1 MKLKVIAVAITL
13 GVLCA
18 CDVNS
23 GPTVAASGV
32 SQASVKVPQGPDGMT
47 VEQRNIRDR
56 LIADNKPG
64 SIKHL
69 YVISSYS
76 GQVIIYS
83 TVRGKVTSGGKR
95 LTPTSVAVQGGEYHH
110 HDGIDVNIGG
120 QLYNTGEV
128 LQDDGSYGSSD
139 PYIYW
144 FDTKGVY
151 HQHFLSGGQIVHVS
165 DQPLAVHG
173 ILINMEL
180 TKPE

>member
-1 MKLKVIAVAITL
+1 MKLLALAPLAFLMI
-13 GVLCA
+13 G
-18 CDVNS
+18 CDETATNH
-23 GPTVAASGV
+23 PTSASGV
-32 SQASVKVPQGPDGMT
+32 EIATVKVPTGSDGLT
-47 VEQRNIRDR
+47 VEQRNVRDR
-56 LIADNKPG
+56 LITDNKPG

-69 YVISSYS
+69 YVISAMS

-95 LTPTSVAVQGGEYHH
+95 LSPTSVAVLSGEYHA
-110 HDGIDVNIGG
+110 HDGIGVKIGG
-120 QLYNTGEV
+120 DTYATGEV
-128 LQDDGSYGSSD
+128 LQDDGTYGTSD

-144 FDTKGVY
+144 YDTRGIY

-180 TKPE
+180 SKPE